1 MQTILDIL
9 KRAGGYRPTLSL
21 KIENLPYMP
30 LVIEAIGS
38 GPMGLPALSVAHYGE
53 QNGDLMRDPEMCF
66 ELGFAGG
73 PHLNP
78 WYYRNDYMAVEQFSR
93 NIVRDHYVYLIQLHE
108 QHVRFAKS
116 WDNNLRLQGFAD
128 AFSDKSIRG

>member
-1 MQTILDIL
+1 M
-9 KRAGGYRPTLSL
+9 A
-21 KIENLPYMP
+21 
-30 LVIEAIGS
+30 LVIEAIGTV
-38 GPMGLPALSVAHYGE
+38 PIGLPALSVAHYGE
-53 QNGDLMRDPEMCF
+53 QNGDLMRDPEMYF

-78 WYYRNDYMAVEQFSR
+78 WYYRNDYVAVEQFSR
-93 NIVRDHYVYLIQLHE
+93 NIVRDHYVHLIQLHE